1 VFPTNYKPHDYSPR
15 INATCAILL
24 QKSQNIR
31 DCYYYSWDV
40 NTRSYVVRK
49 NNVRHLV
56 KTIINYCI
64 NVLTLLFSDLC
75 VKESNDNE
83 FVDWKKLICHRNF
96 VFRCK
101 IKQISSCEQYADE
114 TKQGRFIIILLQF
127 VNTSLVFI
135 FVTLTLIQ
143 DVFIIG

>member
-1 VFPTNYKPHDYSPR
+1 VFSTNYKPHDYSPR
-15 INATCAILL
+15 INATCATLL

-31 DCYYYSWDV
+31 DCYYYSCDV

-75 VKESNDNE
+75 GVKESNNNE
-83 FVDWKKLICHRNF
+83 FADWKKLICHRNF
-96 VFRCK
+96 VFRCQK
-101 IKQISSCEQYADE
+101 KTGIFFCEQYADE
-114 TKQGRFIIILLQF
+114 AKQGTIHYHPFAIC
-127 VNTSLVFI
+127 
-135 FVTLTLIQ
+135 
-143 DVFIIG
+143 